1 MNYKWIECNLCD
13 SVNQILT
20 YDKYEQLNMEYQNNL
35 QIERNMMKQ
44 LMHEIGTSNEE
55 NKKIIQKYEKYIIEM
70 EEKSKIDMILK
81 LLLLNYF
88 DEVALKYYL
97 VDLEYISTKKFVQL
111 IKKKY
116 PNSNIQN
123 IDFSNYTKNLGIK
136 LAYALKLNEII
147 NKTNIPIIVIDKY
160 ITIIQSKLSNFE
172 LHKINKYEQIQ
183 ESIEKLK
190 KAGIKL
196 DNEKEINEICF
207 VLQR

>member
-1 MNYKWIECNLCD
+1 
-13 SVNQILT
+13 
-20 YDKYEQLNMEYQNNL
+20 
-35 QIERNMMKQ
+35 
-44 LMHEIGTSNEE
+44 
-55 NKKIIQKYEKYIIEM
+55 M

-81 LLLLNYF
+81 LSLLNYF

-97 VDLEYISTKKFVQL
+97 VDLEYISIKKFVQL

-160 ITIIQSKLSNFE
+160 ITIIQNKLSNVE
-172 LHKINKYEQIQ
+172 LYKINKYEQIQ

-196 DNEKEINEICF
+196 DNEKEINEICI

>member
-1 MNYKWIECNLCD
+1 MNYKWIESNLCD
-13 SVNQILT
+13 NVNQILT

-136 LAYALKLNEII
+136 LAYALKLNEIT